1 MLISASIIAIFK
13 VLLVVISVLLGI
25 AYLTYAERRVLGFL
39 QFRHGPNRVGPLGL
53 LQPIADGL
61 KLLMKEDIHPNL
73 SNKYL
78 FKLAPVISFTTAI
91 GVWGLL
97 PIDPNAFF
105 ADSDLGLLILLA
117 ITSLGVYGIVI
128 AGWASNSTYPL
139 LGALRSTAQ
148 VLSYEIAM
156 GMCFLGVLVASGTM
170 NLNKIIL
177 AQSGNFFSW
186 YIWPLFPLFICYW
199 ICALA
204 ETNRLPFDIAEGES
218 ELVAGYHVE
227 YSSWS
232 FALFFLAE
240 YGNMIVVSVVATIL
254 FLGGYLSPFEGTFIN
269 QYVLWVPSFCWLVIK
284 TTCMLFSFLWIRGTL
299 PRFRYDQLMRLGW
312 KILIPISFI
321 WFLIILIMS
330 YLKISPWFS

>member
-1 MLISASIIAIFK
+1 MLIPEWIVPIFK
-13 VLLVVISVLLGI
+13 VLIVVISVLLGI
-25 AYLTYAERRVLGFL
+25 AYLTYAERRILGFL
-39 QFRHGPNRVGPLGL
+39 QFRHGPNRVGPFGL

-61 KLLMKEDIHPNL
+61 KLVMKEDIQPQL

-78 FKLAPVISFTTAI
+78 FRAAPIISFTTAI
-91 GVWGLL
+91 GVWALL
-97 PIDPNAFF
+97 PIDPDAFF
-105 ADSDLGLLILLA
+105 VNSDLGLLILLA

-156 GMCFLGVLVASGTM
+156 GICFLGVLVASGTM
-170 NLNKIIL
+170 NLNEIVL
-177 AQSGNFFSW
+177 AQSGTIFSW
-186 YIWPLFPLFICYW
+186 YIWPLFPLFISYW

-227 YSSWS
+227 YSSWN

-254 FLGGYLSPFEGTFIN
+254 FFGGYLSPFEGTFIN
-269 QYVLWVPSFCWLVIK
+269 NYLSWVPSFVWLVLK
-284 TTCMLFSFLWIRGTL
+284 TTGMLFSFLWIRGTL

-312 KILIPISFI
+312 KVLIPISFI
-321 WFLIILIMS
+321 WFLIVLIMS
-330 YLKISPWFS
+330 YLKISPWFG